1 MDDRSRRNNLRIDVV
16 DEKPSKTWD
25 ECEARVQELIEVNL
39 GRTDTIEFEKYH
51 RISAQTNSSKNQN
64 RSRTITCK
72 VTKFKDKQKTLKCAK
87 CLKDTVIFIY
97 ENFCK
102 DSMDLRKKLWNKVL
116 EYRKQNKFAYLNYRS
131 IVVRE
136 HGRDRAVR

>member
-64 RSRTITCK
+64 RSRTIICK
-72 VTKFKDKQKTLKCAK
+72 ATKFKDKQKILKSAK
-87 CLKDTVIFIY
+87 CLKDTGISMY
-97 ENFCK
+97 EGFCK
-102 DSMDLRKKLWNKVL
+102 DTMDLRK
-116 EYRKQNKFAYLNYRS
+116 Y
-131 IVVRE
+131 
-136 HGRDRAVR
+136 